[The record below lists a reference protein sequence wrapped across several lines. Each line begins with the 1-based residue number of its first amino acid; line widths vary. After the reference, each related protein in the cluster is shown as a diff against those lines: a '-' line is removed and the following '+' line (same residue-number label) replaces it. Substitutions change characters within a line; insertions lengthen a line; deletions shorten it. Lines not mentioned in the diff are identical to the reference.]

1 MKMFYLIPLLLL
13 FVFLCNDYAKKIHS
27 NKMNLVSV
35 KKHQYILSSDNI
47 QGRKVGV
54 KGIKKAARYLENEFK
69 RVRLKSCKDL
79 STYRQTSFT
88 FKPRQFKHGVASSHI
103 IGVLEGNST
112 KESSC

>member
-1 MKMFYLIPLLLL
+1 MKMFYFIPLLLL

-27 NKMNLVSV
+27 NKMNPVTV

-47 QGRKVGV
+47 QGRKAGA
-54 KGIKKAARYLENEFK
+54 KGIEKAARYLGNEFK
-69 RVRLKSCKDL
+69 RVRLTSYKDL
-79 STYRQTSFT
+79 STYRQTFT
-88 FKPRQFKHGVASSHI
+88 SKPRQFKHGVASSHI

>member
-1 MKMFYLIPLLLL
+1 MKMFYPILFLLL
-13 FVFLCNDYAKKIHS
+13 FVFLCNDHVKKIHS
-27 NKMNLVSV
+27 NKMNPTTV

-54 KGIKKAARYLENEFK
+54 KGIEKAARYLENEFK
-69 RVRLKSCKDL
+69 RVRLKSYKDL
-79 STYRQTSFT
+79 STYRQTFT
-88 FKPRQFKHGVASSHI
+88 FKPRQFKHSIASSHI

>member
-1 MKMFYLIPLLLL
+1 
-13 FVFLCNDYAKKIHS
+13 
-27 NKMNLVSV
+27 MNPVTV

-47 QGRKVGV
+47 QGRKVGA

-79 STYRQTSFT
+79 STYGQTFT
-88 FKPRQFKHGVASSHI
+88 FRSRQFKHSVASSHI